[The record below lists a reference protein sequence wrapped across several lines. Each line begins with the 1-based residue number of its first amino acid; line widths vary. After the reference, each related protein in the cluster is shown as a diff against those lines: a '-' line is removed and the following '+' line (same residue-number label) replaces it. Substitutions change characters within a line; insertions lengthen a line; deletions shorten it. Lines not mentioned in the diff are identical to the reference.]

1 MIEMT
6 KVDFVK
12 QANDVV
18 DTLARSNRKGE
29 DKVLLDWEVV
39 ALQSSTYMIHP
50 TVFGSPNLMIDMDVE
65 KQVDD
70 ETLQDDTIL
79 EDGDAV
85 PPSSMRQSSS
95 QWRFS
100 VVYSDTWKVPVLYF
114 SVQVDSAG
122 NPCSREEVL
131 SMLPCPEVSDTW
143 DFLSHD
149 EHPVTGAPSY
159 FLHPCRTAD
168 RLELMLRRHPDKDSV
183 VLLSWFSLV
192 LPAVGYRLP
201 PALFQE
207 LHTSLMSL

>member
-6 KVDFVK
+6 RADFVK
-12 QANDVV
+12 QANDLVR
-18 DTLARSNRKGE
+18 TLARSNRKGE
-29 DKVLLDWEVV
+29 DNVLLDWEVV
-39 ALQSSTYMIHP
+39 ALQSSTYMVHP
-50 TVFGSPNLMIDMDVE
+50 TVFWSPKLIDMDVDT
-65 KQVDD
+65 QVDED
-70 ETLQDDTIL
+70 TLQDDTIL

-85 PPSSMRQSSS
+85 PPSPMRQSSS
-95 QWRFS
+95 SWRFS

-114 SVQVDSAG
+114 SVQDDSGG
-122 NPCSREEVL
+122 NPCPRETVL
-131 SMLPCPEVSDTW
+131 SILPCPEVSDTW

-149 EHPVTGAPSY
+149 EHPVTGVPSY

-168 RLELMLRRHPDKDSV
+168 RLELMLRGHPDKDSV

-207 LHTSLMSL
+207 LHTSLMSS